1 MSDIT
6 FCVNHNL
13 SEKFPKERLVME
25 SQIFLI
31 DEGPLDWQITFWN
44 DHKPQSSNLQG
55 IVFLL

>member
-1 MSDIT
+1 MSNMT

-31 DEGPLDWQITFWN
+31 DEGPIRLTDFILEW
-44 DHKPQSSNLQG
+44 
-55 IVFLL
+55 

>member
-1 MSDIT
+1 MSNIT

-31 DEGPLDWQITFWN
+31 EGPIRLTDFI
-44 DHKPQSSNLQG
+44 LE
-55 IVFLL
+55 